1 MALPNVGALDDLLE
15 TTSIDPGGTQEAVRP
30 GLLGSSSAC
39 FLPRDCLSLRVNLFG
54 PLALTL
60 DLRASAVAA
69 CWVSWAAGGA
79 ETKQLWMKGVQER
92 KASGSERQA
101 GRGWGLPCMRR
112 MRLTHF
118 AFVSNNHLLQ
128 LGVEAVR
135 SAKSR
140 ASQMY
145 LKVRPTGITF
155 A

>member
-1 MALPNVGALDDLLE
+1 M
-15 TTSIDPGGTQEAVRP
+15 VRP

-128 LGVEAVR
+128 LGVEAAR